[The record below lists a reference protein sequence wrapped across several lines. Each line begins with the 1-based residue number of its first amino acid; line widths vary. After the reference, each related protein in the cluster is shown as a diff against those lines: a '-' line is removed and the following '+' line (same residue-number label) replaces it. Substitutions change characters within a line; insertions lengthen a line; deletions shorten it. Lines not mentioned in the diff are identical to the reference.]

1 VPRKEMNRQ
10 PISKLL
16 LISSM
21 IDGLLDKI
29 EKQSENL
36 RSLRATALATP
47 KE

>member
-1 VPRKEMNRQ
+1 MNRQ
-10 PISKLL
+10 
-16 LISSM
+16 